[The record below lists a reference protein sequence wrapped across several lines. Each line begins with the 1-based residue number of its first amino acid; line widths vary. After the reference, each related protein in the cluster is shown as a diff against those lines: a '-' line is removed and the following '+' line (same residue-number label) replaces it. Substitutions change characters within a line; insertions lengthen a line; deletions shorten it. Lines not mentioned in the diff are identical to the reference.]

1 MSAAHRRQDQR
12 GAESPVRHLSETP
25 SDQCSVVLNATMRT
39 GVAVLAGHQIVDG
52 GFEIGFAEI
61 GFRECRAKFPV
72 IVDDDIKS
80 LVVAVRHNRRGP
92 APTHRQYSTDTIP
105 GI

>member
-1 MSAAHRRQDQR
+1 MHR
-12 GAESPVRHLSETP
+12 GATIDGVRVAFRGVKGH
-25 SDQCSVVLNATMRT
+25 DANRVVE
-39 GVAVLAGHQIVDG
+39 LAGHQVRDG

-72 IVDDDIKS
+72 IVDDEIKG

-92 APTHRQYSTDTIP
+92 APRHRQLP
-105 GI
+105 